1 MLHSVT
7 LGASHLRPTLRYNRQ
22 ITLLSKSFRL
32 AGGTVLE
39 SPMRHLFNCSL
50 FVLIVLTAACDKSK
64 QAEAPALATPA
75 PAPTAQT
82 PTPTLS
88 IDPTKPKAVGPSWV
102 AEQVVFEF
110 GEVWAG
116 DNVTYPFRIMNEGTE
131 TLKILEAKPRCSCSV
146 AEGYAKEIAP
156 GGSGFIPFKM
166 NTTGKKGSVDEYITI
181 KTNDLQRPEMTL
193 RLRGVVRQLLDI
205 EVVADAQAAADANP
219 KAALEKIKASQMNFG
234 LIKADERLQ
243 RTCRL
248 KNASG
253 RPLILKLHPVTPEG
267 SRFTAEFQE
276 TAPGEEYLLTVTG
289 DPPFPIGNT
298 QAKVPLET
306 NIPGRPLFHV
316 VINTY
321 VPSRIDVMPPM
332 IAVDPTLP
340 FIQERTIS
348 VTNYG
353 TTPMEIT
360 GLAATNPDIKLVL
373 LPKLDGAPNVHQI
386 KVTLPP
392 KPYAPPAYG
401 DALKFDTTDAERGTI
416 EVKIIPSIS
425 RAAIPRPPEAPLI
438 WHPSP
443 LKPTS

>member
-1 MLHSVT
+1 
-7 LGASHLRPTLRYNRQ
+7 
-22 ITLLSKSFRL
+22 
-32 AGGTVLE
+32 
-39 SPMRHLFNCSL
+39 MRHLLFCSS
-50 FVLIVLTAACDKSK
+50 FVFVALIAACDKSK
-64 QAEAPALATPA
+64 QADAPALATPA
-75 PAPTAQT
+75 PAPPGIAPAVT
-82 PTPTLS
+82 PAADS
-88 IDPTKPKAVGPSWV
+88 TKPKVVGPNWV

-116 DNVTYPFRIMNEGTE
+116 DMVTYPFRIMNEGTE

-146 AEGYAKEIAP
+146 SEGYAKEIPP

-166 NTTGKKGSVDEYITI
+166 NTTGKKGSVDEFITV
-181 KTNDLQRPEMTL
+181 KTNDPQRPEMTL

-205 EVVADAQAAADANP
+205 EVVADAQAAADPDP
-219 KAALEKIKASQMNFG
+219 KAAIEKIKASQMNFG
-234 LIKADERLQ
+234 LIKANERLQ

-248 KNASG
+248 KNTSG

-289 DPPFPIGNT
+289 DPPFPVGNT
-298 QAKVPLET
+298 QARVPLET
-306 NIPGRPLFHV
+306 NIPGRPLFNV

-321 VPSRIDVMPPM
+321 VPARIDVMPPM
-332 IAVDPTLP
+332 IAVDPNLP
-340 FIQERTIS
+340 FIQERTIT

-353 TTPMEIT
+353 TSPMEIT

-373 LPKLDGAPNVHQI
+373 MPKSETSPHVHQVR
-386 KVTLPP
+386 VTLPP

-401 DALKFDTTDAERGTI
+401 DAIKFDTTDAEMKTI
-416 EVKIIPSIS
+416 EIKIIPSIE
-425 RAAIPRPPEAPLI
+425 RAAIPRPPEAPLT

-443 LKPTS
+443 LRPTS